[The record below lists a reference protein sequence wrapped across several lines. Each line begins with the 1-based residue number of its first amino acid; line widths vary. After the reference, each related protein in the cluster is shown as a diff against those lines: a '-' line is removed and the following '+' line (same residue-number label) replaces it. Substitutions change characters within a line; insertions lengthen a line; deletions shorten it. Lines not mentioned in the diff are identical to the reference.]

1 MRTASG
7 IRPMVRRVNPRYS
20 WAMHTRRYRAR
31 TRVPPRCLA
40 LTLALSLAASAQAQL
55 AAPAGPTQATTIP
68 NGLTQFARANPQCAE
83 MTNGCE
89 TCVRGTAVECSTP
102 GIACQPLAWQCKKG
116 FGPADDSAKPAAPS
130 K

>member
-1 MRTASG
+1 
-7 IRPMVRRVNPRYS
+7 MVRRVNPRYLIWREES
-20 WAMHTRRYRAR
+20 HGQGTRGATSHWKRPEHASDRRAAS
-31 TRVPPRCLA
+31 T

-89 TCVRGTAVECSTP
+89 ICVRGTAVECSTP
-102 GIACQPLAWQCKKG
+102 GIACQPVAWQCKKG
-116 FGPADDSAKPAAPS
+116 FGPAE
-130 K
+130 

>member
-1 MRTASG
+1 
-7 IRPMVRRVNPRYS
+7 
-20 WAMHTRRYRAR
+20 MHTRRYRAR
-31 TRVPPRCLA
+31 TRMQRCLA

-55 AAPAGPTQATTIP
+55 AAPPVRVQATPLP
-68 NGLTQFARANPQCAE
+68 NGLTEFARADPQCTE

-89 TCVRGTAVECSTP
+89 VCVRGTAIECSTP
-102 GIACQPLAWQCKKG
+102 GIACQPAAWQCKKG